1 MKGGANDSVPRPNW
15 RLYKTSYKT
24 RITIWNNIVG
34 NLWVCVISWMYNLL
48 SMSIMSVMR
57 ILFYR
62 KRFMPFYQIW
72 RGKSWYIFVPPR
84 CTGRWEWWTSQ
95 STSSWHDSRIN
106 TLRLDFL
113 LLSFTHSL
121 LRSVD
126 CAKMEI
132 RCFAPRSLLRCK
144 SNSLIISSICHF
156 WKATLV
162 ELLRGSLLGHPPQH
176 LLSLG
181 GSASRSHS
189 PPYTPSIVAAAN
201 WSLFGSKRYL
211 RLLWSKNISNL
222 LPYQQYLQIFHGKGH
237 HCKL

>member
-1 MKGGANDSVPRPNW
+1 MKGGANDSVPRANW

-34 NLWVCVISWMYNLL
+34 NLWVCVISWIYNLL

-72 RGKSWYIFVPPR
+72 RGKSWYICVSKVYWKMR
-84 CTGRWEWWTSQ
+84 MMNLTKHVVMTW
-95 STSSWHDSRIN
+95 
-106 TLRLDFL
+106 
-113 LLSFTHSL
+113 LSNKHFAPGHPLVELPHSL

-132 RCFAPRSLLRCK
+132 RCFAPRSLLKCK
-144 SNSLIISSICHF
+144 SNSLINSSICHF

-201 WSLFGSKRYL
+201 WSLFCSKRYL
-211 RLLWSKNISNL
+211 RLLWSKNTSNL
-222 LPYQQYLQIFHGKGH
+222 LPYQQYLQFFHGKGH